1 MASQIKPGDETFR
14 MKLMTPI
21 LVCFTVGYRRLRLE
35 SYEGECPGENSAML
49 SAAESSE
56 RCELP
61 AYGNMEI
68 GGGTKKSDSTTT
80 YCLNLSSFSHFLFSV
95 YSMFRTSSIFD
106 SDLHSLRTVSWS
118 LRDVLSMIC
127 EISASTIS
135 MFRHSLSP
143 SEIHSFKQNLEDL
156 AMFNLDLFYQ
166 NELNTPGSYLKD
178 FGADLEILRQHRSLF
193 GRQTP

>member
-1 MASQIKPGDETFR
+1 MLHSSPYRARVELLSYQVASQIKPGYETLR

-68 GGGTKKSDSTTT
+68 GGGIKKSDSPTI
-80 YCLNLSSFSHFLFSV
+80 YCFNFSSFS
-95 YSMFRTSSIFD
+95 
-106 SDLHSLRTVSWS
+106 
-118 LRDVLSMIC
+118 
-127 EISASTIS
+127 
-135 MFRHSLSP
+135 
-143 SEIHSFKQNLEDL
+143 
-156 AMFNLDLFYQ
+156 
-166 NELNTPGSYLKD
+166 
-178 FGADLEILRQHRSLF
+178 
-193 GRQTP
+193 